1 MGAKGKGHVNTVAMY
16 CCLHHP
22 NYIILKLSQRSMMA
36 AKELRGLILHEMN
49 LMQVLHN
56 MAQVPSTKME
66 VLELIQRQVQI
77 MNWIQ
82 LKVVL

>member
-1 MGAKGKGHVNTVAMY
+1 
-16 CCLHHP
+16 
-22 NYIILKLSQRSMMA
+22 MA